1 MTLYT
6 PTTLRDL
13 APLPATTADRGPILE
28 INNLTVRLK
37 RIPGDVTILDNVSYR
52 VEHGEAIAIVGESGA
67 GKSVSTRAVLDLLDD
82 RRFVIEGSIRLDG
95 KELLTMPRRRRRKY
109 ITNVASLVFQDPTR
123 ALNPSMR
130 IGAQIAEAM
139 YRVKGRQPRY
149 TRKEAETRALGL
161 LRAVGIADPE
171 ERFHA
176 FPHQLSGGMRQRVV
190 IAVAIAC
197 APKIIFC
204 DEPTSGLDVT
214 TQALIMDLLQNL
226 RKELGVAMVLI
237 THDLSLAASRV
248 DNVMVMYQGRLV
260 ERLPSNGLFHTAAM
274 PYTQAL
280 LRAMPGFT
288 GEVPEPMP
296 TLPYRLRSKWV
307 GCAYAPICPRAQD
320 ICRQERPPLVGLC
333 GKHEALCFFPGPST
347 ETAKRRAAV
356 VSDTRPS
363 PASNKPEPLLVCD
376 DLVQEFPV
384 RRGLFGRG
392 LVSAVDHVSFEI
404 GRGETLAIVGETG
417 SGKSTLARVIVD
429 AAGPKS
435 GRISIA
441 GNDLT
446 GTRAV
451 SRKRH
456 GEMVQMVFQDP
467 LGALDPKWTVASL
480 VAEPLGARTGLSAEQ
495 KRRHVAEILSRVGLS
510 AIEFGARLPRE
521 TSGGQAQRIA
531 IARALI
537 SSPDLVICD
546 EPVTALDVSVQAQII
561 RLLFEL
567 KRDLNL
573 TYLLIAHDLS
583 VVRVLANRLATMYL
597 GRFCEIGDTVDIFE
611 RPAHPYTAALLSAI
625 PPHPDDPNERP
636 RIRLLGEPP
645 SPLAPPSGCRFRTR
659 CAYAKDICAKVKPE
673 LLPHGPNRSV
683 ACHFPITEATK
694 GEMASLSA
702 SALPPI

>member
-1 MTLYT
+1 MTAAH
-6 PTTLRDL
+6 PSTTLREL
-13 APLPATTADRGPILE
+13 APTPAVSAHRGPILE
-28 INNLTVRLK
+28 IKNLTVRLK
-37 RIPGDVTILDNVSYR
+37 RVPGDVTILDNVSYS

-82 RRFVIEGSIRLDG
+82 RRFVVEGSIRLDG
-95 KELLTMPRRRRRKY
+95 EELLTMPRKRRRKY
-109 ITNVASLVFQDPTR
+109 ISNVASLVFQDPTR

-139 YRVKGRQPRY
+139 YRVEGRRPRY
-149 TRKEAETRALGL
+149 SRKEAEARALEL

-214 TQALIMDLLQNL
+214 TQALIMDLLQSL
-226 RKELGVAMVLI
+226 RKQLGVAMVLI

-288 GEVPEPMP
+288 GELPEPMP
-296 TLPYRLRSKWV
+296 TLPYRLRTTRV
-307 GCAYAPICPRAQD
+307 GCAYAPICPRAEE
-320 ICRQERPPLVGLC
+320 ICRRETPPLAALGE
-333 GKHEALCFFPGPST
+333 KHEALCFFPGPST
-347 ETAKRRAAV
+347 EIARRRAAV
-356 VSDTRPS
+356 VTEIRPN
-363 PASNKPEPLLVCD
+363 PVAKPERLLVCD
-376 DLVQEFPV
+376 DVVQEFPV

-392 LVSAVDHVSFEI
+392 MVSAVDHVSFEI
-404 GRGETLAIVGETG
+404 ARGETLAIVGETG
-417 SGKSTLARVIVD
+417 SGKSTLARAIVD
-429 AAGPKS
+429 AAGPKA

-467 LGALDPKWTVASL
+467 VGALDP
-480 VAEPLGARTGLSAEQ
+480 
-495 KRRHVAEILSRVGLS
+495 
-510 AIEFGARLPRE
+510 
-521 TSGGQAQRIA
+521 
-531 IARALI
+531 
-537 SSPDLVICD
+537 
-546 EPVTALDVSVQAQII
+546 
-561 RLLFEL
+561 
-567 KRDLNL
+567 
-573 TYLLIAHDLS
+573 
-583 VVRVLANRLATMYL
+583 
-597 GRFCEIGDTVDIFE
+597 
-611 RPAHPYTAALLSAI
+611 
-625 PPHPDDPNERP
+625 
-636 RIRLLGEPP
+636 
-645 SPLAPPSGCRFRTR
+645 
-659 CAYAKDICAKVKPE
+659 
-673 LLPHGPNRSV
+673 
-683 ACHFPITEATK
+683 
-694 GEMASLSA
+694 
-702 SALPPI
+702 